1 MKKSELKTGMV
12 VELRSGNRALVVKDN
27 CYKQDAIIF
36 ANDNWTRLD
45 SYSEDLLWHVG
56 RNERSDYVKSYDI
69 VKVYKPT
76 TPNNFLNFKTLKDGM
91 NGTMECIWEREKDST
106 TVEVQRFPNKT
117 ITITTTVRYEY

>member
-12 VELRSGNRALVVKDN
+12 VELANGNRALVVKDN

-36 ANDNWTRLD
+36 TNDNWTDLD
-45 SYSEDLLWHVG
+45 SYSEDLLWHVEEI
-56 RNERSDYVKSYDI
+56 ERSAFVKSCGI

-76 TPNNFLNFKTLKDGM
+76 TPNNFLNFKTLKDHM
-91 NGTMECIWEREKDST
+91 NGTMECIWEREKNST

>member
-12 VELRSGNRALVVKDN
+12 VELANSSRALVVKDN
-27 CYKQDAIIF
+27 CYGEDSIIF
-36 ANDNWTRLD
+36 ANDNWTGLD
-45 SYSEDLLWHVG
+45 SYSEDLLWYVDEI
-56 RNERSDYVKSYDI
+56 ERLDL

-76 TPNNFLNFKTLKDGM
+76 TPNNFLNFRTLKDHL

-117 ITITTTVRYEY
+117 ITITTTVRYE